1 MHRFP
6 TSRRAALA
14 TAASALIAA
23 ACGGGDYW
31 DEFRPRAA
39 TASDIASRTFRFTDF
54 SYGAVFDA
62 SLASTTTTLSFGSA
76 STTGSGHVLPFSLAA
91 GGASVAG
98 AATLE
103 ADRLTLVVAQA
114 APGLPFGTG
123 QQLVFTLEADVDD
136 GRIRLTNRSS
146 GVQAASAP

>member
-1 MHRFP
+1 MYRNLMP
-6 TSRRAALA
+6 RRAALVAVA
-14 TAASALIAA
+14 TALLAA
-23 ACGGGDYW
+23 ACGGGDTW

-39 TASDIASRTFRFTDF
+39 TVSDIASRSFRFTDF

-62 SLASTTTTLSFGSA
+62 SLANTTTTLAFGSA
-76 STTGSGHVLPFSLAA
+76 SAAGSGHVLPFSLAA
-91 GGASVAG
+91 SGASVAG

-114 APGLPFGTG
+114 APGLPFTSG

>member
-1 MHRFP
+1 MHRFLMP
-6 TSRRAALA
+6 RRAALA
-14 TAASALIAA
+14 AAAAALLVA
-23 ACGGGDYW
+23 ACGGDDYW

-39 TASDIASRTFRFTDF
+39 TVSDIASRSFTFTDF

-62 SLASTTTTLSFGSA
+62 SLAGTTTTLSFGSA
-76 STTGSGHVLPFSLAA
+76 SAAGSGHVLPFSLAA
-91 GGASVAG
+91 GSASVPG

-114 APGLPFGTG
+114 VPGLPFTTG